1 MAKRQEN
8 LRMAAIMAGGYGER
22 LWPLSRSHRPKQ
34 LLDIVGDGNPL
45 LSGAVNRIEPL
56 IPHERVY
63 IVTNDLLRG
72 VILESMPQVP
82 AENILAEPCKRNTS
96 ACLAFAAAR
105 ILADSPSEQQDVTM
119 AVLTADHRITKDND
133 FRSTVAAALE
143 TAEQTDTLAIIG
155 IKPTRPETSYGYIE
169 VSQKVDQSTSPL
181 TPMQVLRFREKPN
194 REVAEDFISTGRFY
208 WNSGMFFWRI
218 SVFLREL
225 NQAMPTLAMATREM
239 VECFRRG
246 GPSDQE
252 RLVRI
257 FEGLADI
264 SIDYGLMEKCRNVT
278 MIPAS
283 FDWDDMGSWDSVSRA
298 LPRDHAMNT
307 VRGNPILIDTQD
319 CLVYNAEGPDELSI
333 AVIGMQGVTVV
344 GTKDA
349 MLVCPTDHAQDVRKA
364 IRLLKDRSSK
374 HL

>member
-1 MAKRQEN
+1 MRVK
-8 LRMAAIMAGGYGER
+8 
-22 LWPLSRSHRPKQ
+22 
-34 LLDIVGDGNPL
+34 
-45 LSGAVNRIEPL
+45 RIEPL
-56 IPHERVY
+56 IPRERVY
-63 IVTNDLLRG
+63 VVTNDLLRS
-72 VILESMPQVP
+72 VILESMPQIP

-96 ACLAFAAAR
+96 ACLALATAR
-105 ILADSPSEQQDVTM
+105 ILANSPPEQQDVTM
-119 AVLTADHRITKDND
+119 AMLTADHRITKDDN
-133 FRSTVAAALE
+133 FRRTVEMALD

-169 VSQKVDQSTSPL
+169 VSQKADENVVK
-181 TPMQVLRFREKPN
+181 PMQVLRFREKPN

-208 WNSGMFFWRI
+208 WNSGMFFWRV

-225 NQAMPTLAMATREM
+225 DQAMPTLAMATREM

-246 GPSDQE
+246 GPAGEE
-252 RLVRI
+252 RLARI

-264 SIDYGLMEKCRNVT
+264 SIDYGLMEKSRNVT
-278 MIPAS
+278 MVPAS

-298 LPRDHAMNT
+298 LPRDQAMNNL
-307 VRGNPILIDTQD
+307 RGDPILIDTHD
-319 CLVYNAEGPDELSI
+319 CLVYNAEGPEELSI

-349 MLVCPTDHAQDVRKA
+349 VLVCPTERAQDVRKA